1 MDSTISRA
9 ERPAMIAGEQIRQV
23 KHMSGFKDVVGHK
36 NIIKYIQNA
45 VTADAVSHAY
55 ILNGERGSGKKLLAN
70 LFAMSIQCQDREE
83 DGEACGKCQSCRRVM
98 SGNQPDIIKVTHEKP
113 NTISVDDI
121 RVQVNDDIVIRPYS
135 SRYKI
140 YIIADADMMTVQ
152 AQNALLKTIEEPPSY
167 AVIMLLTENAEV
179 LLPTIR
185 SRCVMMKLRNIKDQ
199 LVKKYLM
206 EHLEVPDYKADVC
219 VAFAQGNMG
228 KAIMLAQ
235 SDHFNEIK
243 EEAVHLLRNI
253 SEMTAAELTEAV
265 RRCMSYKLEIN
276 DYLDVI
282 AIWYRDVLIYKATK
296 NVDRVVFSDQMK
308 YIKERA
314 SKSSYEGIEN
324 ILDALEKAKARIKA
338 NVNFELTM
346 ELLLLTIKEN

>member
-1 MDSTISRA
+1 MFRDIVGRKDLIEKLIA
-9 ERPAMIAGEQIRQV
+9 AAKVGRIPHAQLFWGPAGSQKLPLALAYAQYINCHHRLEA
-23 KHMSGFKDVVGHK
+23 SDGH
-36 NIIKYIQNA
+36 
-45 VTADAVSHAY
+45 DLGGLS
-55 ILNGERGSGKKLLAN
+55 S
-70 LFAMSIQCQDREE
+70 D
-83 DGEACGKCQSCRRVM
+83 ACGKCQSCRQAM
-98 SGNQPDIIKVTHEKP
+98 SGNHPDIIRVTHEKP

-135 SRYKI
+135 SKYKI

-152 AQNALLKTIEEPPSY
+152 AQNALLKTIEEPPEY

-206 EHLEVPDYKADVC
+206 EQLEVPDYKADVC

-228 KAIMLAQ
+228 KAIMLAH
-235 SDHFNEIK
+235 SEYFNEIK

-253 SEMTAAELTEAV
+253 DEMTVPELTEAV
-265 RRCMSYKLEIN
+265 KRCMTYKLEIN
-276 DYLDVI
+276 DYLDII

-314 SKSSYEGIEN
+314 RKSSYEGIEN
-324 ILDALEKAKARIKA
+324 ILDALEKAKARMKA
-338 NVNFELTM
+338 NVNFELVM

>member
-1 MDSTISRA
+1 
-9 ERPAMIAGEQIRQV
+9 
-23 KHMSGFKDVVGHK
+23 MSGFKDVVGHK

-70 LFAMSIQCQDREE
+70 LFAMSMQCQDRAE
-83 DGEACGKCQSCRRVM
+83 DGDACGKCQSCKQAM
-98 SGNQPDIIKVTHEKP
+98 SGNHPDIIRVTHEKP

-135 SRYKI
+135 SKYKI

-152 AQNALLKTIEEPPSY
+152 AQNALLKTIEEPPEY

-206 EHLEVPDYKADVC
+206 EQLEVPDYKADVC

-228 KAIMLAQ
+228 KAIMLAH
-235 SDHFNEIK
+235 SEYFNEIK
-243 EEAVHLLRNI
+243 EEAIHLLRNI
-253 SEMTAAELTEAV
+253 DEMTVPELTEAV
-265 RRCMSYKLEIN
+265 KRCMTYKLEIN
-276 DYLDVI
+276 DYLDII

-296 NVDRVVFSDQMK
+296 SVDRVVFSDQMK

-314 SKSSYEGIEN
+314 RKSSYEGIEN
-324 ILDALEKAKARIKA
+324 ILDALEKAKARMKA
-338 NVNFELTM
+338 NVNFELVM

>member
-1 MDSTISRA
+1 MNS
-9 ERPAMIAGEQIRQV
+9 
-23 KHMSGFKDVVGHK
+23 FKDVVGHR
-36 NIIKYIQNA
+36 NIIKYIESA
-45 VTADAVSHAY
+45 VASDAVSHAY

-70 LFAMSIQCQDREE
+70 LFSMSLQCQNREE
-83 DGEACGKCQSCRRVM
+83 DGDACGKCQSCRQAM
-98 SGNQPDIIKVTHEKP
+98 SGNHPDIIRVTHEKP

-121 RVQVNDDIVIRPYS
+121 RAQVNNDIVIKPYS
-135 SRYKI
+135 SKYKI
-140 YIIADADMMTVQ
+140 YIIADADLMTVQ
-152 AQNALLKTIEEPPSY
+152 AQNALLKTLEEPPQY

-206 EHLEVPDYKADVC
+206 EQMEVPDYKADVC
-219 VAFAQGNMG
+219 TAFAQGNMG
-228 KAIMLAQ
+228 KAIMLAT
-235 SDHFNEIK
+235 SEYFNEIK
-243 EEAVHLLRNI
+243 EDAVHLLRNI
-253 SEMTAAELTEAV
+253 DEMNVSDLMEAV
-265 RRCMSYKLEIN
+265 KRCMSYKLEIG

-296 NVDRVVFSDQMK
+296 NVDRVVFSDQLR
-308 YIKERA
+308 YIRERA